1 MYCAAFSVFLFSSFF
16 LLCVGGM
23 CGYVLEM
30 SVKVNAVVCVC
41 AFAQKGSDVYITANG
56 WDHFYFQ
63 ESKKIYSPYSSH
75 SLYSSLTHTHT
86 HTHTHTTKVK
96 HIAVHAHSLQLTVR
110 VSRYTAFLSVWGFSS
125 VLCLCSFPCCF
136 MWIITMCR
144 WAVKVSFPLLL
155 KTPVSRWVIYIA
167 ADI

>member
-1 MYCAAFSVFLFSSFF
+1 MCWRNVWI
-16 LLCVGGM
+16 CVGD
-23 CGYVLEM
+23 
-30 SVKVNAVVCVC
+30 VCEGKCCFVS

-56 WDHFYFQ
+56 WAHFYFQ

-75 SLYSSLTHTHT
+75 SLYSS

-96 HIAVHAHSLQLTVR
+96 HIAVHAHSWQLTVR

-125 VLCLCSFPCCF
+125 VLCLCPFPCCF